1 MSDSADV
8 KSTDV
13 IRAFAAAVV
22 KFQEEARLCLVT
34 LDSQLRQLGHWLEQ
48 DRPGFWKNEIERCI
62 REVSE
67 ARVRLHQCRMRRM
80 GDFRPSCIPESKA
93 HDEAKRALEFAQS
106 QVPVVR
112 HWLQEVTH
120 EASEF
125 RGRAGRLHQ
134 CVERDLPQLLAM
146 LKFSLEQL
154 EEYGQLAAPA
164 ASRMSQLTASTAAS
178 ETAPATGESGPAAAA
193 VDGSPAGSTSAS
205 AAAENTE
212 NPGSSEGSS
221 STDTAEFTGPAD
233 S

>member
-22 KFQEEARLCLVT
+22 KFQEEARLCLMT

-48 DRPGFWKNEIERCI
+48 DRPGFWKHEIERCQQ
-62 REVSE
+62 EVSE

-80 GDFRPSCIPESKA
+80 GDFRPSCMQEIKA
-93 HDEAKRALEFAQS
+93 HDEAKRALEFARS
-106 QVPVVR
+106 QVPVVK

-134 CVERDLPQLLAM
+134 CVERELPQLLAM
-146 LKFSLEQL
+146 LRFSLEKL
-154 EEYGQLAAPA
+154 EEYGDVAAPR
-164 ASRMSQLTASTAAS
+164 ASRMPEPTASAISSAAISSAAGAEAEDIEPADEASDAPQEDPTVAS
-178 ETAPATGESGPAAAA
+178 EHS
-193 VDGSPAGSTSAS
+193 D
-205 AAAENTE
+205 
-212 NPGSSEGSS
+212 
-221 STDTAEFTGPAD
+221 PAD
-233 S
+233 QADS